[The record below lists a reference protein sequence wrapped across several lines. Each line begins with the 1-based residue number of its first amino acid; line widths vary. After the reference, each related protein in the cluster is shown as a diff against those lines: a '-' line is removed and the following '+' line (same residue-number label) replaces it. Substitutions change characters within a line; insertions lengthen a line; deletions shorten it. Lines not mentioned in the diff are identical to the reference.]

1 MKGGNSIFTYPKIKW
16 KIRWP
21 HDEIIETEKSRLT
34 NKVTGI
40 VVTCNSDVA
49 EYIIGNLANF
59 LITMGLTILPSVAL
73 TVLWSGF

>member
-1 MKGGNSIFTYPKIKW
+1 M
-16 KIRWP
+16 
-21 HDEIIETEKSRLT
+21 
-34 NKVTGI
+34 TGI
-40 VVTCNSDVA
+40 IVTCNSDVA